1 MHLPFA
7 RSTKQKTGNGF
18 LDVHAA
24 KDRGRHTLRH
34 RLVDVGW
41 GSKATEFLFIT
52 GCNGSL
58 GWATCTF
65 CIDLDPNHSEI
76 WLSDAHVD
84 PLTRIFLPMEQK
96 KRISSNGI
104 SFFCLSQC
112 IQQSI
117 LHCVK
122 TLHNKTNPTKN
133 VETSECYIHKSN
145 HLFKQE
151 NAWLSHFFS
160 THICQTIIRHGSHK
174 IKDSVRQRISLIIN
188 FSSFIS

>member
-1 MHLPFA
+1 MLGEAA
-7 RSTKQKTGNGF
+7 RRRNS
-18 LDVHAA
+18 
-24 KDRGRHTLRH
+24 
-34 RLVDVGW
+34 
-41 GSKATEFLFIT
+41 SS
-52 GCNGSL
+52 SL
-58 GWATCTF
+58 GAMEVWDERPVPSVLTWIPTTRKYGCRMPT
-65 CIDLDPNHSEI
+65 LT
-76 WLSDAHVD
+76 LS
-84 PLTRIFLPMEQK
+84 RGFFYQWNK
-96 KRISSNGI
+96 KSAISSNGI

-133 VETSECYIHKSN
+133 VETSKCYIHKSN